1 MDNDV
6 LQKIQK
12 QYSNLTVETILDW
25 NEAFK
30 MFDQDKNGSIS
41 ASEVKSVLHALGQ
54 NPTENEVSDVV
65 NELDVNQDGCIQFE
79 EFIASMVRRNSL
91 PNNSNSSES
100 KSKEENDNLR
110 AAFDVFDTDKNG
122 RIDLKELRNLLKT
135 LGEDVT
141 DEQVHE
147 MMTVADLDN
156 NGTIDFE
163 EFKIF
168 MQT

>member
-12 QYSNLTVETILDW
+12 QYCHLTIETILAW
-25 NEAFK
+25 NESFK
-30 MFDQDKNGSIS
+30 MFDKDNNGSIS

-54 NPTENEVSDVV
+54 NPTAAEVSDVV

-79 EFIASMVRRNSL
+79 EFIASMVRRNSSVA
-91 PNNSNSSES
+91 NCAES
-100 KSKEENDNLR
+100 KSKDENDNLR
-110 AAFDVFDTDKNG
+110 AAFEVFDTDKNG

-141 DEQVHE
+141 DDQVTE

-163 EFKIF
+163 EFKVF

>member
-1 MDNDV
+1 MCSTLFSSV
-6 LQKIQK
+6 VIFSSAKTPFL
-12 QYSNLTVETILDW
+12 LD
-25 NEAFK
+25 
-30 MFDQDKNGSIS
+30 
-41 ASEVKSVLHALGQ
+41 ALGQ
-54 NPTENEVSDVV
+54 NPTAAEVSDVV

-79 EFIASMVRRNSL
+79 EFIASMVRRNSSVA
-91 PNNSNSSES
+91 NCAES
-100 KSKEENDNLR
+100 KSKDENDNLR
-110 AAFDVFDTDKNG
+110 AAFEVFDTDKNG

-141 DEQVHE
+141 DDQVTE

-163 EFKIF
+163 EFKVF